1 MMMSS
6 KEKKE
11 KKEGKM
17 TSVVD
22 DFSAYFG
29 CKYLTSSDL
38 LVLQVRD
45 PSFRLQLGAQIL
57 FYINYLRYIF
67 RQICLDVVWHL
78 FAVVRQI
85 TRSSFL
91 LFIFTSH
98 LISLLHT
105 SFSLPFFF
113 SFFSPFFFL
122 SSDLILFRVW
132 KSQYPS
138 PPHPWSLCLL
148 PKNRERGRGVKKVQI
163 SAAC

>member
-1 MMMSS
+1 MSS

-85 TRSSFL
+85 ARSSFL

-98 LISLLHT
+98 LISLRHT
-105 SFSLPFFF
+105 SFSSPFFF
-113 SFFSPFFFL
+113 SFFHLSFFFFQI
-122 SSDLILFRVW
+122 SSYSVF
-132 KSQYPS
+132 KSPS
-138 PPHPWSLCLL
+138 TRPHPT
-148 PKNRERGRGVKKVQI
+148 RGHC
-163 SAAC
+163 ACYQRIESGGGE